1 MGAKIDLRYWTKKY
15 EEGYPLNAQGK
26 YPIFVDGKGVEHEER
41 SPYFER
47 MSKVLQKRGYLLK
60 KEFVSIGKW
69 KAERQK
75 GRHENNNDE
84 DVESAT
90 KEALEASDRDKIK
103 ILRLLE
109 GVGIPVASA
118 ILTVV
123 YPKEYCVIDYRTW
136 RALLWLREL
145 AKKESFTFTSYRE
158 YSDFLDSYDAYSRT
172 YVYFNFRDT
181 LKKIGERRN
190 MTPRQV
196 EMALWKFDKMKGE
209 RT

>member
-15 EEGYPLNAQGK
+15 EEDYPLNAQGK
-26 YPIFVDGKGVEHEER
+26 YPIFVDEKGVEHEER

-75 GRHENNNDE
+75 GRYENNNNE

-145 AKKESFTFTSYRE
+145 AKKENFTFTSYRE

-181 LKKIGERRN
+181 LKKIGEKRN